1 MRHGV
6 KDRMCGN
13 KEFVAA
19 YEIAA
24 RIPRDYGIGANPLR
38 QNKFRGIQSLRR
50 IQIRISVIYQIAV
63 ADFGTVALYSLHY
76 RRNPRFVVGKPLAVV
91 DRDGPV
97 GSSRAYAGKYGNT
110 YPVKSGY
117 LRNACNSAFFCKR
130 QHNFQSFRRSSGS
143 EHSINY

>member
-6 KDRMCGN
+6 KDRMCRN

-19 YEIAA
+19 YQIAA
-24 RIPRDYGIGANPLR
+24 RIPRDYGIGTNPLR
-38 QNKFRGIQSLRR
+38 QNKFRRVQSLRR

-76 RRNPRFVVGKPLAVV
+76 RRNPRFVIRESLAVV
-91 DRDGPV
+91 YRDGAV
-97 GSSRAYAGKYGNT
+97 GRPRAYAGKYGNT

-117 LRNACNSAFFCKR
+117 LRNACNSAFFCQR
-130 QHNFQSFRRSSGS
+130 QHNLQSFRRSSGS
-143 EHSINY
+143 EHSIDY